1 MVGFKA
7 AFMNESVKL
16 LKKKKIMAAAILSI
30 LAVVIGQI
38 AVTTIKHGLGL
49 RVVGSVEFPIAVL
62 TFIAYTLLPL
72 FAIFVAI
79 DMFNGESSSNTMKIT
94 LLRPVSRFGVFSA
107 KVLNLALF
115 IAGNL
120 LFIMVLSLIAG
131 FIFNPSSAS
140 FIGIV
145 KVLVS
150 YGLTF
155 FPVFVFGLIVV
166 LLSNLIQGGLAVFFL
181 SILVFIGFNFL
192 GIVFSSYSSFFIT
205 SMFDWYTLWISESIN
220 VFKISRQI
228 LIMFGCGIM
237 LFTTGYY
244 LFDRKDI

>member
-7 AFMNESVKL
+7 AFVNEAVKL
-16 LKKKKIMAAAILSI
+16 LKKKKMMAAAILSI
-30 LAVVIGQI
+30 LAVMIGQI

-49 RVVGSVEFPIAVL
+49 RVVGSVEFPIVVL
-62 TFIAYTLLPL
+62 SFITYTLLPL

-120 LFIMVLSLIAG
+120 LFVMLLSLLAG

-140 FIGIV
+140 LPGIL
-145 KVLVS
+145 KVILS

-155 FPVFVFGLIVV
+155 FPVFVFALIVV
-166 LLSNLIQGGLAVFFL
+166 LLSNVIQGGLAVFFL
-181 SILVFIGFNFL
+181 SILVFIVFNSL

-205 SMFDWYTLWISESIN
+205 SMFDWYTLWISETIN
-220 VFKISRQI
+220 VFKIFRQI
-228 LIMFGCGIM
+228 LIMSGCGIM
-237 LFTTGYY
+237 VFTTGYY
-244 LFDRKDI
+244 LFDSKDI

>member
-1 MVGFKA
+1 MEGFKA
-7 AFMNESVKL
+7 AFINESVKL
-16 LKKKKIMAAAILSI
+16 LKKKKMMAAVILSI
-30 LAVVIGQI
+30 LAVLVGQI

-49 RVVGSVEFPIAVL
+49 RVVGSVEFPIVVL
-62 TFIAYTLLPL
+62 SFITYTLLPL

-120 LFIMVLSLIAG
+120 LFVMILSLLAG

-140 FIGIV
+140 VAGIL
-145 KVLVS
+145 KVVLS

-155 FPVFVFGLIVV
+155 FPVFVFALIVV
-166 LLSNLIQGGLAVFFL
+166 LLSNVIQGGLAVFFL
-181 SILVFIGFNFL
+181 AILVFIVFNSV

-220 VFKISRQI
+220 VFKIVRQI
-228 LIMFGCGIM
+228 LIMSGCGMM

>member
-1 MVGFKA
+1 MEGFKA
-7 AFMNESVKL
+7 AFINETVKL

-30 LAVVIGQI
+30 LAVLIGQI
-38 AVTTIKHGLGL
+38 AVTTIKHGFGL

-62 TFIAYTLLPL
+62 TFISYTLLPL
-72 FAIFVAI
+72 FAVFVAI

-120 LFIMVLSLIAG
+120 LFIMVLSLLAG

-140 FIGIV
+140 LVGIF
-145 KVLVS
+145 KVMVS

-155 FPVFVFGLIVV
+155 FPVFVFALIVV

-181 SILVFIGFNFL
+181 AILVFIGFNFL

-220 VFKISRQI
+220 FFKIIRQI
-228 LIMFGCGIM
+228 LIMSGCGIM

-244 LFDRKDI
+244 LFDKKDI

>member
-1 MVGFKA
+1 MAGFKA
-7 AFMNESVKL
+7 AFVNESVKL
-16 LKKKKIMAAAILSI
+16 LKKKKLMAAAILST
-30 LAVVIGQI
+30 LAVIIGQI

-49 RVVGSVEFPIAVL
+49 RVVGSVEFPIVVL
-62 TFIAYTLLPL
+62 SFFTYTILPL

-120 LFIMVLSLIAG
+120 LFVMILSLLAG

-140 FIGIV
+140 LVGVF
-145 KVLVS
+145 KVIVS

-155 FPVFVFGLIVV
+155 FPVFVFALIVV
-166 LLSNLIQGGLAVFFL
+166 LLANVIQGGLAVFFL
-181 SILVFIGFNFL
+181 AILVFIAFNFF
-192 GIVFSSYSSFFIT
+192 GIMFSSYSSFFIT
-205 SMFDWYTLWISESIN
+205 SMFDWYILWISETIN
-220 VFKISRQI
+220 WLKIVRQV
-228 LIMFGCGIM
+228 LIISGCGIM